1 MIDPKALDISSLPS
15 VYLESKSELPRKS
28 AIYFAIDSQGNI
40 QYIGR
45 SSDIKQRW
53 IQHHRFSQLTSIG
66 NIRIAYLCMDADILP
81 SVEKALIEW
90 FQPFLNGCSSED
102 VEVGIAFKIKDSFR
116 TKANIAAQILR
127 KSVTQICIEALE
139 KAIAKAD
146 LIIESEA
153 KNVT

>member
-15 VYLESKSELPRKS
+15 VYLESKSELPRES

-53 IQHHRFSQLTSIG
+53 MKHHRFSQLTSIG

-90 FQPFLNGCSSED
+90 FRPSLNQPISKRIRMTLMVDPSLKKRIDQIAVEQNVHPCVVIEDLLKKGLALVEYEHERDLKLN
-102 VEVGIAFKIKDSFR
+102 V
-116 TKANIAAQILR
+116 AA
-127 KSVTQICIEALE
+127 
-139 KAIAKAD
+139 
-146 LIIESEA
+146 
-153 KNVT
+153 